1 MFILILKFHLQN
13 WSLFFNILDKQYN
26 WHYSGL
32 LITEK
37 VKKTKLGC
45 QKMIDHLTE
54 VCSRSS
60 FSIQVIALDV
70 VTTKFD
76 LQSARKK
83 VVARLVN
90 EDSKDNIFK

>member
-1 MFILILKFHLQN
+1 
-13 WSLFFNILDKQYN
+13 
-26 WHYSGL
+26 
-32 LITEK
+32 
-37 VKKTKLGC
+37 
-45 QKMIDHLTE
+45 MIDHLTE